1 MNRVIAATVIALAML
16 AGGAGIAL
24 AGSAPTRLTFS
35 APARATL
42 GERVTVQA
50 RLVDAQGEPISG
62 ATIAIVAPLRFLNG
76 GGDVVLWEGR
86 AEKNGNAVGS
96 FEARVVGPLAL
107 RAVFRGDQLYAPA
120 EALAELKVVEGA
132 TPPLYRERVGVHL
145 PGLNEPPGFGQVAL
159 IEPQDTVISRALAL
173 WPAMS
178 GWPIAGALIV
188 IWSVYASVVRL
199 LFRIA
204 AAPSGTPR

>member
-35 APARATL
+35 APAQATL

-86 AEKNGNAVGS
+86 ADKNGNAVGS

-132 TPPLYRERVGVHL
+132 TPLYSEHMGVRL

-159 IEPQDTVISRALAL
+159 VEPQDTVISRALAL

-204 AAPSGTPR
+204 AAPSGAPR